1 MATSQAERLDNT
13 IEALSGDVTQMDGRT
28 ARSIEGWI
36 SLLDDND
43 NSALKPIVGNLR
55 KLQTELG
62 KNNLNGGAI
71 GKVLSE
77 LGEQTSK
84 SAQGVDDNDVAKK
97 VKQIG
102 DLLSKAGKSLS

>member
-36 SLLDDND
+36 SLLDDSG
-43 NSALKPIVGNLR
+43 NSSLKPVADNLR

-71 GKVLSE
+71 GKILSQ
-77 LGEQTSK
+77 LGEQTTK
-84 SAQGVDDNDVAKK
+84 SAKSADDNDVAKK
-97 VKQIG
+97 IQQIG
-102 DLLSKAGKSLS
+102 ELLSKAGKSLS